1 MGQQGPG
8 EVPRPR
14 SQIPGPTCLPPP
26 LLAMGFPPRDLF
38 FFLSFL
44 FFKAKLSF
52 YLDKLFKKRK

>member
-1 MGQQGPG
+1 
-8 EVPRPR
+8 
-14 SQIPGPTCLPPP
+14 
-26 LLAMGFPPRDLF
+26 MGFPPRDLF